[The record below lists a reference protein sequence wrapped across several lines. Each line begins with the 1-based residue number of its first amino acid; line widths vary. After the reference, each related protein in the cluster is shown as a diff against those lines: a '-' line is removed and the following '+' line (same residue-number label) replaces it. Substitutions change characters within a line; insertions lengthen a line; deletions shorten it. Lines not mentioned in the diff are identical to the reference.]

1 MKELFKD
8 ILDSSVESNILQNKQ
23 LIERCEQIYNL
34 LELNESKK
42 YTDEYKH
49 AVQVLNQNL
58 IKLIRCLDEEK
69 LKKYISPEK
78 ISEYKFNS
86 VIGIDMLMRFS
97 PEQLDRLLTPDI
109 YMAYNFQDY
118 HLKDLFK
125 YMGKD
130 ISKKY
135 FFKGQH
141 FEFLGRYELGI
152 ENVIKSKAKN
162 LEEYLTIENIR
173 RYKLNNKAIS
183 KIIDNL
189 DEIEKKKYFFKG
201 ERNRKFFSVANI
213 IQNEKPAN
221 IEDYLTIDCIKEFAL
236 DDQDINNLVSCL
248 DESDRKKYQ
257 IREGENSKI
266 GVRNIY
272 YYNCNP
278 QKRKVFD
285 AIYEEHRG
293 AFKDSCDILENDYLF
308 EKFDISMISYISS
321 FRNESE
327 KMANASKTSLDLIGR
342 ILEKFEIDNQT
353 DEWMYLLDI
362 LIRKFYVLEKI
373 IKRCKIDDVESLD
386 DRIIENITKV
396 VIDGDHIPDTKE
408 DLINYEQKL
417 ISNLPEFNYETFLAD
432 ITCEENPYYKDE
444 SNKQIYS
451 ILLSA
456 SGNSV
461 YKYEF
466 SKQIDSI
473 LQSKFG
479 ISFRDAIGILREY
492 GKDIDS
498 FENEDLK
505 AFMKS
510 IDMLI
515 QFFLNRNSDESV
527 IVLAYDDDYFFRD
540 KGQTIIPI
548 EIAEKLLQEYGN
560 NVENIENKRLQNF
573 MERLI
578 AKDDS
583 IIISDCLKNIAEE
596 VEPIPEEHRLN
607 TISLAKQLKKEY
619 MKLYLPTLLS
629 ADDCQSS
636 QLGENTYELPVD
648 SNGDV
653 KKFNILL
660 TSLGAFR
667 ETPNVNE
674 NYYDKWNRKN
684 ITSLHFCASYIGRQ
698 MLSLAPIPDICY
710 GFNTINEDSL
720 LLSSNEDIGSS
731 DDKMASTY
739 SGKTKYYNPEHQ
751 IDYSQNG
758 GGSCT
763 CVRNEMDIRRTVGN
777 QKIQPDYIV
786 VFRTNGIIKNMHK
799 AKKAQQDFKGV
810 GINLPIIIVD
820 SNKCLEAEK
829 HEIDKMKEEYKKNPS
844 KELQKK
850 INTKIKT
857 NNHTIRYIQ
866 EVENIPIEFSMGEE
880 VGDTDEQSKYTNRK
894 SISILSAMEEC
905 AGMVKQEEQTQ
916 MMNRFIGLKRIVK
929 QEYNNERCNR

>member
-8 ILDSSVESNILQNKQ
+8 ILDSSDESNILQNKQ

-49 AVQVLNQNL
+49 AVQVLNQHL
-58 IKLIRCLDEEK
+58 RKLIRCLDEEK

-97 PEQLDRLLTPDI
+97 PEQVDELLTPDI
-109 YMAYNFQDY
+109 YMAYDFQCD
-118 HLKDLFK
+118 HLIHLLK
-125 YMGKD
+125 YMGED

-135 FFKGQH
+135 FFKGQY
-141 FEFLGRYELGI
+141 FEFLSSYYNDVLGI
-152 ENVIKSKAKN
+152 ENVIKSKAEN

-183 KIIDNL
+183 KIINNL
-189 DEIEKKKYFFKG
+189 DENEKKKYIFKG
-201 ERNRKFFSVANI
+201 QRSGHFFSVANI
-213 IQNEKPAN
+213 IQNENPAN

-236 DDQDINNLVSCL
+236 DDKDINNLVSCL

-257 IREGENSKI
+257 IKEGENSEI

-293 AFKDSCDILENDYLF
+293 AFKDSFDILENDYLF

-321 FRNESE
+321 FKNESK

-342 ILEKFEIDNQT
+342 ILEKFKIDNQT
-353 DEWMYLLDI
+353 DEWMYLLNI
-362 LIRKFYVLEKI
+362 LLRKYYALETI
-373 IKRCKIDDVESLD
+373 IKRCKIDNVESLD

-396 VIDGDHIPDTKE
+396 VIDSGLVPLPDTKE
-408 DLINYEQKL
+408 DLINYEQKR
-417 ISNLPEFNYETFLAD
+417 ISNLPEFNYETFISD
-432 ITCEENPYYKDE
+432 ITSEEDPY
-444 SNKQIYS
+444 
-451 ILLSA
+451 
-456 SGNSV
+456 

-473 LQSKFG
+473 LISKFG
-479 ISFRDAIGILREY
+479 ISFFDAIGILQEY

-498 FENEDLK
+498 FENKDLK
-505 AFMKS
+505 TFMKS

-515 QFFLNRNSDESV
+515 QFFLNRNSDRSV
-527 IVLAYDDDYFFRD
+527 NVLAYDDDYFFHD
-540 KGQTIIPI
+540 KRQTIIPI

-560 NVENIENKRLQNF
+560 NVENIENERLRDF
-573 MERLI
+573 IERLI

-583 IIISDCLKNIAEE
+583 IIISDCLKNIAEK

-636 QLGENTYELPVD
+636 QLEENIYELPVD

-667 ETPNVNE
+667 GIPNINE

-720 LLSSNEDIGSS
+720 LLSSNADIGSS

-739 SGKTKYYNPEHQ
+739 MGETKYYNPEHQ

-777 QKIQPDYIV
+777 KKIQPDYIV
-786 VFRTNGIIKNMHK
+786 VFRTNGIIKNMDK
-799 AKKAQQDFKGV
+799 AKKAQQDFKKA

-820 SNKCLEAEK
+820 RNKCLEAEK
-829 HEIDKMKEEYKKNPS
+829 REIDKMKEEYKKNPS

-866 EVENIPIEFSMGEE
+866 EAENIPIEFSMGEE
-880 VGDTDEQSKYTNRK
+880 IGDTDEQYKYTNRK
-894 SISILSAMEEC
+894 STSILSAMEEC
-905 AGMVKQEEQTQ
+905 AEMVKQEEQTQ

-929 QEYNNERCNR
+929 QEYSNERYNR